1 MVSRRM
7 LLVLIIIFLLTSVYL
22 LGFGFLE
29 LIAASVFSF
38 LRMFGAYIIALLF
51 SVLFGLLMGHNAKAF
66 KYLLPVMDI
75 LQSVP
80 ILGFLPVAVLFLL
93 GIPFVGPEI
102 ATIFL
107 IFSCMA
113 WSILFN
119 IIEGVKTIPYTVRE
133 VAKLNKIDG
142 MRYLTNIAF
151 PSIYPPLVSG
161 SIAGWGGG
169 WYFLVVGEFTTFGG
183 TEHQVFGIGS
193 FIAQHAYAGNIILS
207 LIGIFA
213 LALMVLLMNT
223 FVWTVLMMHSEKFK
237 QRSKADIEFEGA
249 IPEILEDAGEL
260 ISTRLEKISGIADP
274 ILKFA
279 HIEPESKPDKPSYLF
294 TAVLIGGLVAAMSY
308 LFLQEDILPLEL
320 LSYSASSIG
329 RILIAY
335 FIALAWTLGM
345 GLIIERNRWLYS
357 KLLPFFDICQSIP
370 AVAVFPIIVVLL
382 IETTSVFIGGS
393 LALEIASILL
403 LLTGMQWYLLFNIM
417 RAIRHIPQR
426 IGELGDLFKL
436 SYYQRLRHMI
446 LPLMLPAIVAGS
458 IEAIGGGWN
467 ATIVSESI
475 IYKGITFSPETGG
488 LGYLL
493 SKGTALG
500 DWVLIGSSLL
510 MMVLIIILTDK
521 FLWAWA
527 VRKMEKYSP
536 EV

>member
-1 MVSRRM
+1 MISKRM
-7 LLVLIIIFLLTSVYL
+7 LLILIIIFLVSSVYL

-38 LRMFGAYIIALLF
+38 LRMFGAYLIALVF
-51 SVLFGLLMGHNAKAF
+51 SVSFGVLMGHNAKAF

-80 ILGFLPVAVLFLL
+80 ILGFLPVALIFLL
-93 GIPFVGPEI
+93 SIPIVGAEL

-107 IFSCMA
+107 IFTCMA

-119 IIEGVKTIPYTVRE
+119 VIEGVKTIPYTVRE
-133 VAKLNKIDG
+133 VAKLNRIDG
-142 MRYLTNIAF
+142 MRYLTNIVF
-151 PSIYPPLVSG
+151 PAIYPPLISG

-183 TEHQVFGIGS
+183 TVHHVFGIGS
-193 FIAQHAYAGNIILS
+193 FIAEQAYAGDIVLS

-213 LALMVLLMNT
+213 LSLMVLLINS
-223 FVWTVLMMHSEKFK
+223 FVWSVLMRHSEKFK
-237 QRSKADIEFEGA
+237 QRSRADIEFEEG
-249 IPEILEDAGEL
+249 IPDIVEDASEM
-260 ISTRLEKISGIADP
+260 ISEKLENVTGIFDP
-274 ILKFA
+274 VLKFA

-294 TAVLIGGLVAAMSY
+294 TVLLMGGLIAALAY
-308 LFLQEDILPLEL
+308 LFLQSGINIFEL
-320 LSYSASSIG
+320 LSYSGSSIG

-335 FIALAWTLGM
+335 FIALLWTVLA

-357 KLLPFFDICQSIP
+357 RLLPVFDTLQSIP

-382 IETTSVFIGGS
+382 IETASVFIGNS

-417 RAIRHIPQR
+417 RAIRHIPSR
-426 IGELGDLFKL
+426 IGELGDLLNL
-436 SYYQRLRHMI
+436 SYLARLRHMVI
-446 LPLMLPAIVAGS
+446 PLMLPAIIAGS

-475 IYKGITFSPETGG
+475 IYKDITFSPETGG

-500 DWVLIGSSLL
+500 DWTLILSSLL

-527 VRKMEKYSP
+527 IKKMEKYTA
-536 EV
+536 EG